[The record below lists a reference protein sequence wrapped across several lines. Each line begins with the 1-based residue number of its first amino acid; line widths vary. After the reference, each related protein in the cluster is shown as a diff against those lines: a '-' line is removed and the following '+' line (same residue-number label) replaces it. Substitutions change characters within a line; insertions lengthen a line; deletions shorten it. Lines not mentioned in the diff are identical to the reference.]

1 MPISIEGKRIIV
13 TGGASGIAAAAVA
26 VLTQEG
32 ASVVSFDVNDAAGE
46 RVAKEATATGPGTA
60 TYLHVDVSQ
69 RAEVFEAVDDAVGEL
84 GGLDAFFNVAGI
96 ERHVPAEDMTEEELD
111 QVLGVNLKGT
121 VFTNQAAFHHLKERG
136 GSIANFGSDAGLMAY
151 PNGAHYSA
159 SKGAVI
165 SYTRT
170 VAHEWGK
177 YGIRVNAV
185 VPTIWTEMY
194 DEYRARMSPEELA
207 AHDVEAAIRL
217 PLGGR
222 LGDPTTDLAPVLV
235 FLASEASKFISG
247 QIISV
252 TGASGTT
259 R

>member
-1 MPISIEGKRIIV
+1 MPISIEGKRIII
-13 TGGASGIAAAAVA
+13 TGGARGIAAAAVG
-26 VLTQEG
+26 VFTQEG
-32 ASVVSFDVNDAAGE
+32 ASVVSFDVNDDAGE
-46 RVAKEATATGPGTA
+46 RVAKEATALGPGTA
-60 TYLHVDVSQ
+60 TYRHVDVSQ
-69 RAEVFEAVDDAVGEL
+69 RAEVFDAVDDAVGEL

-96 ERHVPAEDMTEEELD
+96 ERHVPAEDMTEEDLD
-111 QVLGVNLKGT
+111 EVLAVNIKGT
-121 VFTNQAAFHHLKERG
+121 VFTNQAAFRHLKERG
-136 GSIANFGSDAGLMAY
+136 GSIVNFGSDAGLEPY

-159 SKGAVI
+159 SKGAVV

-177 YGIRVNAV
+177 YGIRINAV

-194 DEYRARMSPEELA
+194 DEYRARMTPEELL
-207 AHDVEAAIRL
+207 AHDAEAVVRL
-217 PLGGR
+217 PLGGK
-222 LGDPTTDLAPVLV
+222 LGDPKTDLAPVLV